1 MKKIN
6 QPRNNTECA
15 TQFREAVDMIRR
27 SGVWSVPMY
36 MARNSKRAG
45 NGHAWGTAHM
55 SYQVYDV
62 AFIDDKTPE
71 NQKLPGECTIFMA
84 TARSYRASMI
94 ELVFNFDVD
103 KYELWVNADIAT
115 VTTAKHMGHYARAFD
130 YFDEEKLGM
139 KVYEMPMGSYELR
152 NFTSRRSFHF
162 IDDMGVMVNVVEHE
176 VEQSAAPRKHTNTLL
191 YKINAAEKQL
201 LHVRRLV
208 TENLRPIGEEG
219 EDYWE
224 DYLDVNRKKLL
235 DRIEH
240 NLFVYEKAKNSDD
253 PKKTINM
260 FTELDA

>member
-6 QPRNNTECA
+6 QPSNNTECA
-15 TQFREAVDMIRR
+15 TQFREAVDMIIR
-27 SGVWSVPMY
+27 SGLWSVPMY

-45 NGHAWGTAHM
+45 SGHVWETASM
-55 SYQVYDV
+55 SYRVYDV
-62 AFIDDKTPE
+62 PFIDNKTPE
-71 NQKLPGECTIFMA
+71 RPPGQCTVFMA

-94 ELVFNFDVD
+94 ELVYNFDVD
-103 KYELWVNADIAT
+103 KYELWVNTEIAT
-115 VTTAKHMGHYARAFD
+115 TTTAKHMGHYARAFD

-162 IDDMGVMVNVVEHE
+162 IEDMGVTINAVEHT
-176 VEQSAAPRKHTNTLL
+176 VEQSAAPRKHTGTLL
-191 YKINAAEKQL
+191 YKIKAAEKQL

-219 EDYWE
+219 EDC
-224 DYLDVNRKKLL
+224 LDVSRKKLL

-240 NLFVYEKAKNSDD
+240 NLFIYEKAKYSDD

>member
-6 QPRNNTECA
+6 QPRNNMQCA

-27 SGVWSVPMY
+27 SGVWSVPMC
-36 MARNSKRAG
+36 MARNSKQARSG
-45 NGHAWGTAHM
+45 YVWGTESM

-62 AFIDDKTPE
+62 PFIDNKTPE
-71 NQKLPGECTIFMA
+71 RLTGEITKFVA

-94 ELVFNFDVD
+94 ELVYNFDVD
-103 KYELWVNADIAT
+103 KYELWVNTDIASI
-115 VTTAKHMGHYARAFD
+115 TTAKHMGHYARAFD

-152 NFTSRRSFHF
+152 NFTSRRSFSF
-162 IDDMGVMVNVVEHE
+162 MEDMGVMINAAEHM
-176 VEQSAAPRKHTNTLL
+176 VEQSAQPRRHTSTLMNKL
-191 YKINAAEKQL
+191 DAAEKQL

-208 TENLRPIGEEG
+208 TEDLVPIGADPE
-219 EDYWE
+219 E
-224 DYLDVNRKKLL
+224 DYLNVNRKNLL

>member
-6 QPRNNTECA
+6 QPRNNTQCA

-27 SGVWSVPMY
+27 SGLWSVPMY
-36 MARNSKRAG
+36 MARNSKKVR
-45 NGHAWGTAHM
+45 NGHVWETASM

-62 AFIDDKTPE
+62 PFSDNLTPE
-71 NQKLPGECTIFMA
+71 GLPGECTLFVA

-94 ELVFNFDVD
+94 ELVYNFDVD
-103 KYELWVNADIAT
+103 KYELWVNTEIASI
-115 VTTAKHMGHYARAFD
+115 TTAKHMGHYARAFD

-162 IDDMGVMVNVVEHE
+162 IEDMGVTINAVEQL
-176 VEQSAAPRKHTNTLL
+176 VEQSAAPRKHTGTLL
-191 YKINAAEKQL
+191 YRINAAEKQL
-201 LHVRRLV
+201 LHVRRLL

-219 EDYWE
+219 EDN
-224 DYLDVNRKKLL
+224 LDVSRKELL

-240 NLFVYEKAKNSDD
+240 NLFIYDMAKNSGD

-260 FTELDA
+260 FTELEA

>member
-15 TQFREAVDMIRR
+15 TQFREAVDMIIR

-45 NGHAWGTAHM
+45 NGHAWGNASM

-62 AFIDDKTPE
+62 PFIDNKTPE
-71 NQKLPGECTIFMA
+71 RLPGENTVFVA
-84 TARSYRASMI
+84 TARSYRASMV
-94 ELVFNFDVD
+94 ELVYNFDVD
-103 KYELWVNADIAT
+103 KYELWVNTEIAT
-115 VTTAKHMGHYARAFD
+115 TTTAKHMGHYARAFD

-139 KVYEMPMGSYELR
+139 KVYEMPMGSYELS

-162 IDDMGVMVNVVEHE
+162 IEVMGVMVNTVEHT
-176 VEQSAAPRKHTNTLL
+176 VKKYAAPRRHTNRLL
-191 YKINAAEKQL
+191 HNLVAAEKQL

-208 TENLRPIGEEG
+208 TENLPPIGEEG
-219 EDYWE
+219 E

>member
-1 MKKIN
+1 MKRIN

-15 TQFREAVDMIRR
+15 TQFREAVDMIIR
-27 SGVWSVPMY
+27 SGLWSVPMY
-36 MARNSKRAG
+36 MARNSKKVRS
-45 NGHAWGTAHM
+45 GHVWETGSM

-62 AFIDDKTPE
+62 PFIDNKTPE
-71 NQKLPGECTIFMA
+71 RLPGENTVFVA
-84 TARSYRASMI
+84 TARSYRASMV
-94 ELVFNFDVD
+94 ELVYNFDVG
-103 KYELWVNADIAT
+103 KYELWVNTDIASI
-115 VTTAKHMGHYARAFD
+115 TTAKHMGHYARALD

-162 IDDMGVMVNVVEHE
+162 IEDMGVAINAVEQL
-176 VEQSAAPRKHTNTLL
+176 VEQSAAPRKHTGTLL
-191 YKINAAEKQL
+191 YRINAAEKQL

-208 TENLRPIGEEG
+208 TENLRPIDEEG
-219 EDYWE
+219 E
-224 DYLDVNRKKLL
+224 DYLDVNRKNLL

-240 NLFVYEKAKNSDD
+240 NLFIYEKAKNSDD